1 MEVKRHMLNLETHCV
16 GLHLNNLEFEFLLMV
31 TTYQLW
37 TNDWIVL
44 NKLNTS
50 VYTVS
55 VSNKYFWLS
64 YHKDT
69 AIG

>member
-1 MEVKRHMLNLETHCV
+1 MEVKQQMFNVETHRV
-16 GLHLNNLEFEFLLMV
+16 GLNLNNLEFYFLLIV

-37 TNDWIVL
+37 TNEWIIL
-44 NKLNTS
+44 NKLYTS
-50 VYTVS
+50 VNTIS
-55 VSNKYFWLS
+55 VTSKYFWLS